1 MIKLKRKEK
10 NNIINQFNN
19 YFSNL
24 KGVELYI
31 LYKYRIILSK
41 KNVNN

>member
-10 NNIINQFNN
+10 NNIINQFNSS
-19 YFSNL
+19 FPNL

-41 KNVNN
+41 KNVND